1 MSEQAPAQVEQGKE
15 RPLAH
20 AYTPGLRVTTRTRI
34 VKERRLP
41 LKGEVVVK
49 AGEVMRAE
57 DVVARTELPGNVQ
70 PVKAASMLG
79 IHQEDLE
86 EYMLKKVGDHVAKD
100 EVIATAKSFFGL
112 FKSHVKAP
120 VDGTVESISTV
131 TGQLIIREAPIP
143 VEVHAY
149 FDGTV
154 TEIIPEE
161 GVVME
166 AVGAFLQG
174 IFGVGGET
182 SGELALAVQK
192 PDEELTPDKLNE
204 SHAGKI
210 VIGGSRIQL
219 PAIDRAKQLGV
230 RAVVVGGIDDADL
243 KQLLGYD
250 LGVAIT
256 GHETL
261 GLSLVVTEGFGR
273 MTMAS
278 RTFDLLGGHVG
289 RRASVN
295 GATQIR
301 AGVMRPEVIIP
312 TETHLTDVREEEGE
326 VQGLTIGSP
335 IRAIRTPYFGR
346 LGEVTA
352 LPPELQKLESEA
364 TVRVLE
370 VRFPDGST
378 AVLPRANV
386 EMIET

>member
-1 MSEQAPAQVEQGKE
+1 M
-15 RPLAH
+15 AH
-20 AYTPGLRVTTRTRI
+20 AYTPGLRVTAQTRI

-41 LKGEVVVK
+41 LKGQVVVK
-49 AGEVMRAE
+49 AGQVMRAE
-57 DVVARTELPGNVQ
+57 EVVARTELPGNVQ
-70 PVKAASMLG
+70 PVKAASILG
-79 IHQEDLE
+79 IHQEDLAT
-86 EYMLKKVGDHVAKD
+86 YMLKKVGDTVAKD
-100 EVIATAKSFFGL
+100 EIIATAKSFFGV

-120 VDGTVESISTV
+120 VAGTLESISTV
-131 TGQLIIREAPIP
+131 TGQLILREAPIP

-154 TEIIPEE
+154 TEILPGE

-166 AVGAFLQG
+166 AVGAFIQG

-182 SGELALAVQK
+182 SGEITIAVKSPEQ
-192 PDEELTPDKLNE
+192 ELGPEGLGTQ
-204 SHAGKI
+204 HGGKI
-210 VIGGSRIQL
+210 VVAGSRVRL
-219 PAIDRAKQLGV
+219 PTIRRAQELGV
-230 RAVVVGGIDDADL
+230 RALVAGGIDDADL
-243 KQLLGYD
+243 RELLGYD

-261 GLSLVVTEGFGR
+261 GVSVVVTEGFGR

-278 RTFDLLGGHVG
+278 RTFDLLAQHEGH
-289 RRASVN
+289 RASAN

-301 AGVMRPEVIIP
+301 AGVMRPEILIP
-312 TETHLTDVREEEGE
+312 TQTHLTDVREEAGE

-364 TVRVLE
+364 TVRVLA
-370 VRFPDGST
+370 VRFADGTT

>member
-154 TEIIPEE
+154 TEPVPEE
-161 GVVME
+161 FTEIV
-166 AVGAFLQG
+166 AAAA
-174 IFGVGGET
+174 ET
-182 SGELALAVQK
+182 G
-192 PDEELTPDKLNE
+192 D
-204 SHAGKI
+204 AG
-210 VIGGSRIQL
+210 
-219 PAIDRAKQLGV
+219 
-230 RAVVVGGIDDADL
+230 
-243 KQLLGYD
+243 
-250 LGVAIT
+250 
-256 GHETL
+256 
-261 GLSLVVTEGFGR
+261 
-273 MTMAS
+273 
-278 RTFDLLGGHVG
+278 
-289 RRASVN
+289 
-295 GATQIR
+295 
-301 AGVMRPEVIIP
+301 
-312 TETHLTDVREEEGE
+312 
-326 VQGLTIGSP
+326 
-335 IRAIRTPYFGR
+335 
-346 LGEVTA
+346 
-352 LPPELQKLESEA
+352 
-364 TVRVLE
+364 
-370 VRFPDGST
+370 PDGN
-378 AVLPRANV
+378 AA
-386 EMIET
+386 EEAAQAAE

>member
-1 MSEQAPAQVEQGKE
+1 M
-15 RPLAH
+15 AH
-20 AYTPGLRVTTRTRI
+20 AYTPGLRVTARTRI

-41 LKGEVVVK
+41 LKGQVVVK
-49 AGEVMRAE
+49 AGDVMRAE

-70 PVKAASMLG
+70 PVKAASILG
-79 IHQEDLE
+79 VHQEDLAS
-86 EYMLKKVGDHVAKD
+86 YMLKKIGDSVAKD

-112 FKSHVKAP
+112 FKSHVKSP
-120 VDGTVESISTV
+120 VDAVLESISSV
-131 TGQLIIREAPIP
+131 TGQLILREAPIP

-154 TEIIPEE
+154 TEILPQE
-161 GVVME
+161 GVTME

-182 SGELALAVQK
+182 SGELALAVSG
-192 PDEELTPDKLNE
+192 PGEELGPDKLTE
-204 SHAGKI
+204 AHTGKI

-219 PAIDRAKQLGV
+219 AAIRRAAELGV
-230 RAVVVGGIDDADL
+230 RALVVGGIDDADL
-243 KQLLGYD
+243 RELLGYD

-261 GLSLVVTEGFGR
+261 GLSIVVTEGFGR

-278 RTFDLLGGHVG
+278 RTFDLLGAHVG

-312 TETHLTDVREEEGE
+312 TETHLTDVREEAGE
-326 VQGLTIGSP
+326 VQGMTIGSP

-370 VRFPDGST
+370 VRFADGST

>member
-1 MSEQAPAQVEQGKE
+1 M
-15 RPLAH
+15 
-20 AYTPGLRVTTRTRI
+20 RTRI

-49 AGEVMRAE
+49 AGEVLRAE

-70 PVKAASMLG
+70 PVKAASILG
-79 IHQEDLE
+79 IHQEDLG
-86 EYMLKKVGDHVAKD
+86 EYMLKKPGEPVEKD
-100 EVIATAKSFFGL
+100 EIIATAKTFFGL

-120 VDGTVESISTV
+120 VSGTFESLSTV
-131 TGQLIIREAPIP
+131 TGQLILREPPIP
-143 VEVHAY
+143 VEVLAY

-154 TEIIPEE
+154 TEILPQE
-161 GVVME
+161 GVIME

-182 SGELALAVQK
+182 TGELVLAVSS
-192 PDEELTPDKLNE
+192 PGEELSPERLTPE
-204 SHAGKI
+204 HAGKI
-210 VIGGSRIQL
+210 VVGGSRIQL
-219 PAIDRAKQLGV
+219 AAIRRAQELGV
-230 RAVVVGGIDDADL
+230 HALVVGGIDDADL
-243 KQLLGYD
+243 RELLGYD

-261 GLSLVVTEGFGR
+261 GLSVVVTEGFGR

-278 RTFDLLGGHVG
+278 RTFDLLGEHIG

-312 TETHLTDVREEEGE
+312 TETHLTDVREEPGE
-326 VQGLTIGSP
+326 VQGMTIGSP

-370 VRFPDGST
+370 VRFADGST